1 MRKRSSLMIPFLCT
15 FIAYNVVIG
24 SRSCFCYWSWSTSCS
39 VYPFN
44 ILIHFLLFLIFKI
57 ATAQPHDYV
66 LQQPCVTPKIYIHTY
81 IPISQCVHIY
91 VQHKIDSVL
100 MLQRRG
106 KAVWTNV
113 GKWDCNNYHF
123 SSWCFHFERSSD
135 SIYMIYGNI
144 WAEDIKKVDK
154 GTISFACFFRKLLCQ

>member
-113 GKWDCNNYHF
+113 GNETAIIIIFLLVAFILKGATITFIWYMVVHSFDNISKEATMNIHF
-123 SSWCFHFERSSD
+123 SW
-135 SIYMIYGNI
+135 
-144 WAEDIKKVDK
+144 
-154 GTISFACFFRKLLCQ
+154 L

>member
-91 VQHKIDSVL
+91 VQHKIDSIL

-123 SSWCFHFERSSD
+123 SSCSLHFERSSNN
-135 SIYMIYGNI
+135 IYMIYSNI
-144 WAEDIKKVDK
+144 
-154 GTISFACFFRKLLCQ
+154 

>member
-24 SRSCFCYWSWSTSCS
+24 SRSCFCYWSWSTYLVQS
-39 VYPFN
+39 
-44 ILIHFLLFLIFKI
+44 IHSISSYIFFCFLIFKI

-66 LQQPCVTPKIYIHTY
+66 LQRPGVTPKIYIHTY
-81 IPISQCVHIY
+81 IPISQSVHTY

-106 KAVWTNV
+106 KDVWTNV
-113 GKWDCNNYHF
+113 GNATAIIIIF
-123 SSWCFHFERSSD
+123 FL
-135 SIYMIYGNI
+135 
-144 WAEDIKKVDK
+144 VL
-154 GTISFACFFRKLLCQ
+154 SFW

>member
-1 MRKRSSLMIPFLCT
+1 MLLLGVDHVF
-15 FIAYNVVIG
+15 VIG
-24 SRSCFCYWSWSTSCS
+24 ADQHLVQSIHSISSYIFFC
-39 VYPFN
+39 
-44 ILIHFLLFLIFKI
+44 FLIFKI

-106 KAVWTNV
+106 KDVWTNV
-113 GKWDCNNYHF
+113 GNATAIIIIF
-123 SSWCFHFERSSD
+123 FL
-135 SIYMIYGNI
+135 
-144 WAEDIKKVDK
+144 VL
-154 GTISFACFFRKLLCQ
+154 SF

>member
-24 SRSCFCYWSWSTSCS
+24 SRSCFCYWSWSTYLVQS
-39 VYPFN
+39 
-44 ILIHFLLFLIFKI
+44 IHSISSYIFFCFLIFKI

-106 KAVWTNV
+106 KDVWTNV
-113 GKWDCNNYHF
+113 GNEIAIIIIF
-123 SSWCFHFERSSD
+123 FF
-135 SIYMIYGNI
+135 
-144 WAEDIKKVDK
+144 VL
-154 GTISFACFFRKLLCQ
+154 SFWYELQ

>member
-1 MRKRSSLMIPFLCT
+1 MFLLLEL
-15 FIAYNVVIG
+15 I
-24 SRSCFCYWSWSTSCS
+24 
-39 VYPFN
+39 N
-44 ILIHFLLFLIFKI
+44 ILFSLSIQYPHTFSSVLIFKI

-91 VQHKIDSVL
+91 VQHKIDSIL

-113 GKWDCNNYHF
+113 GK
-123 SSWCFHFERSSD
+123 
-135 SIYMIYGNI
+135 
-144 WAEDIKKVDK
+144 
-154 GTISFACFFRKLLCQ
+154 

>member
-1 MRKRSSLMIPFLCT
+1 MMTSLSNSNLPLRDEKTKLSLMIPLLCT

-39 VYPFN
+39 VYPLN

-91 VQHKIDSVL
+91 VFY
-100 MLQRRG
+100 
-106 KAVWTNV
+106 T
-113 GKWDCNNYHF
+113 
-123 SSWCFHFERSSD
+123 
-135 SIYMIYGNI
+135 
-144 WAEDIKKVDK
+144 
-154 GTISFACFFRKLLCQ
+154 KLIVYSCYKDVVKLFGQM

>member
-1 MRKRSSLMIPFLCT
+1 MFLLLEL
-15 FIAYNVVIG
+15 INI
-24 SRSCFCYWSWSTSCS
+24 SCS

-44 ILIHFLLFLIFKI
+44 IHIHFLLFLIFKI

-106 KAVWTNV
+106 KDVWTNV
-113 GKWDCNNYHF
+113 GNEIAIIIIF
-123 SSWCFHFERSSD
+123 FL
-135 SIYMIYGNI
+135 
-144 WAEDIKKVDK
+144 VL
-154 GTISFACFFRKLLCQ
+154 SFWYELQ